1 MSEIYRVSSLLKLYF
16 VIENSYFDEND
27 FSGEPIKRYMKPYY
41 LTSLNDTSFYYYM
54 LISKNDV
61 TLNDNLLFGAPVSK
75 SFIETR
81 IDYKVS

>member
-1 MSEIYRVSSLLKLYF
+1 MEEIYRVSSLLKLYF
-16 VIENSYFDEND
+16 VVENTYFDEND
-27 FSGEPIKRYMKPYY
+27 FSANPIKRYKKPYY

-61 TLNDNLLFGAPVSK
+61 VLNDNLLYGSTVHQ

-81 IDYKVS
+81 IDYHVG